1 MVASLPS
8 VAWAQSPQPGEVQ
21 VVPAITLSLQ
31 VGGTGKETKRA
42 TYTPPPGWYI
52 RSHSVTC
59 TQRYGHSS
67 YSISTVPAGWTS
79 KSEEGIDEAFRQL
92 IEAAVQ
98 PHDLPLRARLNL
110 RRNEAIH
117 ELRST
122 NISQHALVLD
132 ATARGEGLFWGGGID
147 LQVMAELVYVGN
159 GGNGHSSKM
168 LLRPDVGGQNS
179 EVREQ
184 RSDVR
189 DRKSEVNGQKS
200 EVRNKK

>member
-1 MVASLPS
+1 VAGFSS
-8 VAWAQSPQPGEVQ
+8 VALGQSPQPGDVQ
-21 VVPAITLSLQ
+21 IVPAITVSLQ
-31 VGGTGKETKRA
+31 VGGTGKESKRA

-52 RSHSVTC
+52 RSHSVNC

-98 PHDLPLRARLNL
+98 PHDLSLRARLNL

-159 GGNGHSSKM
+159 GASAQAGKPVSLSQERMNGAAPPS
-168 LLRPDVGGQNS
+168 
-179 EVREQ
+179 Q
-184 RSDVR
+184 R
-189 DRKSEVNGQKS
+189 
-200 EVRNKK
+200 